1 MAEENKKQNIV
12 IYTDPKGNVELMADV
27 QKETIWAS
35 LNQIAVLFDVKKAA
49 VSKHLKNIF
58 YSGELV
64 HNSTVSKMET
74 VQMERNRAV
83 RRMIEYYNLDAI
95 IAVGYRVNSKKAT
108 QFRIWATTVLRDYIL
123 KGVAVNA
130 NRVQRL
136 PAELID
142 DLEQKVRF
150 IQRTVRTREL
160 LVRNEVDGLLSVVNG
175 YSNSWRMLLEYD
187 EGRLL
192 PKLPKT
198 NKKTWLKTK
207 DKPKES
213 PKELR
218 RFDYDFVRPAVDELA
233 RSLLDKDEASDL
245 FGRERDESFKGILR
259 TVYQTFDHKEL
270 YVSLE
275 EKAAHLLYFIIKD
288 HPFSDGNKR
297 IGSFVFIYFLDRNNM
312 LYRVGTGGSGEKK
325 IDDNM
330 LVALALLVAES
341 DPKDK
346 NTMVALITHVI
357 S

>member
-1 MAEENKKQNIV
+1 
-12 IYTDPKGNVELMADV
+12 MADI
-27 QKETIWAS
+27 QKETMWAS
-35 LNQIAVLFDVKKAA
+35 LDQIAELFERDKSVI
-49 VSKHLKNIF
+49 SRHLKNIF
-58 YSGELV
+58 SEAELDRKSV
-64 HNSTVSKMET
+64 VAKNATTGSDGKIYMV
-74 VQMERNRAV
+74 
-83 RRMIEYYNLDAI
+83 EYYNLDAI

-130 NRVQRL
+130 DRIQRL
-136 PAELID
+136 PAELIN
-142 DLEQKVRF
+142 DLEQKVHF
-150 IQRTVRTREL
+150 IQRTVRAREL

-198 NKKTWLKTK
+198 DVKTGKRGNSTHKKTQPKAK
-207 DKPKES
+207 DQPKE
-213 PKELR
+213 PC

-233 RSLLDKDEASDL
+233 RSLLDKDEASEL

-259 TVYQTFDHKEL
+259 TVYQTFNRKEL
-270 YVSLE
+270 YASLE